1 MVLNLGDLF
10 HGFYYRSKNNPN
22 RAIFECY
29 TQLVDFESY
38 YPKGFTTFLVHGNH
52 EKRFEKV
59 GMNLWQHIP
68 AKREDVFS
76 IGEERCCISFGN
88 SLLSLNHPTLIHEP
102 LQPNTESLISLHEH
116 GHAFYK
122 YKKHISITSCSNLF
136 LSKNPHGLAVP
147 GFATLEDEEVWLTF
161 KGYSLENNNPQKVL
175 QYSFAKKDRVLYF
188 IFFSLILI
196 QILQYHLLH

>member
-1 MVLNLGDLF
+1 
-10 HGFYYRSKNNPN
+10 
-22 RAIFECY
+22 
-29 TQLVDFESY
+29 
-38 YPKGFTTFLVHGNH
+38 
-52 EKRFEKV
+52 
-59 GMNLWQHIP
+59 MNLWQHIP

-76 IGEERCCISFGN
+76 IGEGRCCISFGN
-88 SLLSLNHPTLIHEP
+88 SLLSLNHPTLIYEP
-102 LQPNTESLISLHEH
+102 LQPNTESLISLHGH
-116 GHAFYK
+116 GHAFYI